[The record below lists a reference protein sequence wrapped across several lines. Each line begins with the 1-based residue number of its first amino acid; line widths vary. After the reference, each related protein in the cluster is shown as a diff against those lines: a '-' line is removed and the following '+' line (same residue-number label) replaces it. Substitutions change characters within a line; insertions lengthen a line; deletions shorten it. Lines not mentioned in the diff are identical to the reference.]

1 MDQPATP
8 KDGLVQV
15 NARMPNVLRRAIHV
29 RAAQVGASREAVITT
44 ILADALGVPLPADL
58 RADGVSPTPATQPT
72 SCNCPAPCPK

>member
-15 NARMPNVLRRAIHV
+15 NARMPNSLRRAIHV
-29 RAAQVGASREAVITT
+29 RAAEVGASREAVITT

-58 RADGVSPTPATQPT
+58 RAEGVAPPAMPQ
-72 SCNCPAPCPK
+72 PCPN